1 MEAKEL
7 LAQLSREQLE
17 QMVVA
22 SARNIMAMDG
32 FWFQAIERRKGMEA
46 AMDYDL
52 AAWTGYTVTE
62 ARRIK
67 AVLGLPERAGLEGLA
82 QALPLKAS
90 SLSSEWSCEL
100 DEAKGCLVFKITKCR
115 TQVARKAKGMPYH
128 PCKPVGLVEY
138 AGFARTID
146 DRIACECLSCF
157 PEVTDDSYSCGWRF
171 TLE

>member
-32 FWFQAIERRKGMEA
+32 FWFQAIERREGMDA

-90 SLSSEWSCEL
+90 SLSSEWS
-100 DEAKGCLVFKITKCR
+100 
-115 TQVARKAKGMPYH
+115 
-128 PCKPVGLVEY
+128 
-138 AGFARTID
+138 
-146 DRIACECLSCF
+146 
-157 PEVTDDSYSCGWRF
+157 
-171 TLE
+171 